1 MDINTISIISSA
13 VVILIVVAIGLKKI
27 LDILVGINIK
37 IKSNEEIFQNI
48 FSQNEEK
55 ILKFV
60 EEINKETFNKLK
72 EHNNNNFKEIQ
83 SLITKDTILLE
94 KAILNSI
101 NTIQKE
107 IQNEA
112 KLEKELYL
120 EQFEIILQEIN
131 KKSENIVNQNV
142 QLNTHIQKDLSES
155 KNDMLK
161 ELKELSQ
168 LSKNNFEIIRND
180 VVNSF
185 VQQEKVGITIQTKIN
200 NTFFNMV
207 TLVNNLRLDNLI
219 NVSNEINKYKEGIYE
234 DEHFLQEVGHCK
246 IIKITDKES
255 RDITY
260 INYTDNGEKS
270 YTETYH
276 DNILKYSMKY
286 ENNKLKIGMEFDVN
300 GEISFE
306 YFYNEM
312 EEIDKKIEYIYDN
325 NLKLKDKKEI
335 NY

>member
-13 VVILIVVAIGLKKI
+13 VVILIVVTIGLKKI

-60 EEINKETFNKLK
+60 EETNKETFNKLK

-83 SLITKDTILLE
+83 SLIIKDTILLE

-131 KKSENIVNQNV
+131 TKSENIVNQNV

-255 RDITY
+255 QDITY

>member
-13 VVILIVVAIGLKKI
+13 VVIFIVVAIGLKKI
-27 LDILVGINIK
+27 LNTLADINIK
-37 IKSNEEIFQNI
+37 LKSNEEIFKNI
-48 FSQNEEK
+48 LSQNEEK

-60 EEINKETFNKLK
+60 EETNKETLNKLK
-72 EHNNNNFKEIQ
+72 EQNINNFKGIQ
-83 SLITKDTILLE
+83 SLIANDTITLE
-94 KAILNSI
+94 RVILN
-101 NTIQKE
+101 TIE
-107 IQNEA
+107 NEA
-112 KLEKELYL
+112 KLVKELYV
-120 EQFEIILQEIN
+120 EQFRIISQEIN

-142 QLNTHIQKDLSES
+142 ELNNHIQKDLIKS
-155 KNDMLK
+155 KDNILE
-161 ELKELSQ
+161 ELKELNQ
-168 LSKNNFEIIRND
+168 LSRNNFERISSNILD
-180 VVNSF
+180 SSL
-185 VQQEKVGITIQTKIN
+185 QQEKVGITIQTKIN

-255 RDITY
+255 QDITY
-260 INYTDNGEKS
+260 INYTVNGEKS
-270 YTETYH
+270 YTETRH
-276 DNILKYSMKY
+276 DNILKYSMEY
-286 ENNKLKIGMEFDVN
+286 ENNKLKIGKEFDVN